1 MAPIFKRRVVAP
13 ATSSRT
19 KSLRQYVAE
28 DFCHCCAYC
37 LLHERLAGGEDNFE
51 LDHFKPKSREEFA
64 ALVQELLNLYYSCHV
79 CNHYKASTW
88 PAEELVSRGY
98 RFVDPCREEF
108 TTHFSAEPDGTW
120 RPLTP
125 AGEYSAA
132 RLRLNRSHLV
142 EVRALLAKLLV
153 LLGIPSMDWNSP
165 PDKQL
170 TLLSHFPDP
179 KP

>member
-1 MAPIFKRRVVAP
+1 MPSIFSRRRVAP
-13 ATSSRT
+13 ATSIRAH
-19 KSLRQYVAE
+19 KLRQYVAE
-28 DFCHCCAYC
+28 DFLRCCAYC

-51 LDHFKPKSREEFA
+51 LDHFRPRSREEFA
-64 ALVQELLNLYYSCHV
+64 ALIQDFFNLYYSCHV

-88 PAEELVSRGY
+88 PAEELMAQGY
-98 RFVDPCREEF
+98 RFVDPCKDDF

-142 EVRALLAKLLV
+142 EIRALLADLLV
-153 LLGIPSMDWNSP
+153 LLELPSMDWNSP

-170 TLLSHFPDP
+170 ALLSRLPQP
-179 KP
+179 